1 MREFRVGLRSYIDLR
16 ARARCQL
23 FVPGNKVGVQM
34 SFEDVSDSKILLFG
48 RLQIDVHIA
57 LRINYRRLALRSD
70 HVRSMGQTGQV
81 ELFKIHIATPGQV
94 QFPAIVRL
102 SHAKVQLQTQI
113 WHSAVFARSA
123 PNHAKTILTILAPES
138 PGKTSRAQVLLTL
151 RTHLVTLPKQASQP
165 VDGLMVKGGTVCVLL
180 L

>member
-1 MREFRVGLRSYIDLR
+1 V
-16 ARARCQL
+16 
-23 FVPGNKVGVQM
+23 
-34 SFEDVSDSKILLFG
+34 
-48 RLQIDVHIA
+48 
-57 LRINYRRLALRSD
+57 
-70 HVRSMGQTGQV
+70 GQTGQI

-113 WHSAVFARSA
+113 WHSAVFARSS
-123 PNHAKTILTILAPES
+123 PNHEKTILTILAPES
-138 PGKTSRAQVLLTL
+138 PEKTSRAQVVLTL
-151 RTHLVTLPKQASQP
+151 WAQPSTLPNHASQH